1 MKKAEFRN
9 QLKDLLS
16 QPVSGLDTWESR
28 VSYIIKSVVE
38 IDRLQSYD
46 QSKKGEPWT
55 DDELRLVLQIAPTKE
70 NIMKL
75 ARAFKR
81 SYGSIDQIYRWAA
94 EDMKSVRLKR
104 PDDAFIR
111 QIKRIAT
118 ELGWRAT

>member
-1 MKKAEFRN
+1 MKKSEFRR
-9 QLKDLLS
+9 QLKELLS
-16 QPVSGLDTWESR
+16 QSVSGLDSWESR
-28 VSYIIKSVVE
+28 VSYLIQSVVE
-38 IDRLQSYD
+38 FDRLQAFD
-46 QSKKGEPWT
+46 QSNKGEPWS
-55 DDELRLVLQIAPTKE
+55 DDELRLVLQISPTKE

-94 EDMKSVRLKR
+94 EDMKSVRQKR

>member
-1 MKKAEFRN
+1 MTKAEFRR
-9 QLKDLLS
+9 QLNELLS
-16 QPVSGLDTWESR
+16 QSVSGLDSWEAR
-28 VSYIIKSVVE
+28 VSYLIQSMVA
-38 IDRLQSYD
+38 IDRLQIFD
-46 QSKKGEPWT
+46 QSNKGEPWT
-55 DDELRLVLQIAPTKE
+55 DDELRLVLQISPTKE

-94 EDMKSVRLKR
+94 EDMKSVRQKR